1 MAWDDR
7 FRQISAAKKR
17 QHLRDGVDTDVPRR
31 VANSEIERVRAID
44 PSEYLRGGYIVKN
57 DGKRHR
63 SVRTSGGGEVY
74 RLTDTGKG
82 LWLW

>member
-44 PSEYLRGGYIVKN
+44 PSEYLRGG
-57 DGKRHR
+57 
-63 SVRTSGGGEVY
+63 VY
-74 RLTDTGKG
+74 RQK
-82 LWLW
+82 